1 MKKILSLFLVLL
13 SSQVFAQI
21 TDSPLLGGG
30 SGSTSITSS
39 STISDNAVVRG
50 DGGSR
55 GVQGSL
61 VSIDDTGLLTA
72 VSLSSGTSTLTALT
86 ATNSSVSGN
95 SINVSCSTIT
105 TGFCINSND
114 ANALTTGAI
123 ARLVSNAPSTATRNV
138 FFARNQNSL
147 AVGTT
152 VAQFQQD
159 AANTNVTMTQNAN
172 GVNLLL
178 QSNATTNASLRA
190 FPTLQTSAS
199 IISVPNADTLD
210 SGSILNMVSASNS
223 NTARNLIYGEQAST
237 TATSAVVAR
246 FVQAGPAGAFVV
258 DRTNT
263 ASTNAAWTINDSNA
277 SSGGSI
283 QINKTGT
290 GFGNNVGLINIARTG
305 NLTGVDTQAI
315 VEFSITP
322 AFTLTESASGTN
334 LYAAGSINLS
344 GVNVTATGSTTTN
357 LAALL
362 LVASSDSDSNN
373 YALISN
379 GASLFQTT
387 IQIGNSGS
395 TINGH
400 FSGTAT
406 NLTSASI
413 AAGTCADYGTITVTG
428 AAVGNTV
435 TASPDA
441 SSSATGIEDV
451 NLSWNASVTASNTVT
466 IRACNPQAVGAVD
479 AGNDQEWRADVWSH

>member
-123 ARLVSNAPSTATRNV
+123 
-138 FFARNQNSL
+138 
-147 AVGTT
+147 
-152 VAQFQQD
+152 
-159 AANTNVTMTQNAN
+159 
-172 GVNLLL
+172 
-178 QSNATTNASLRA
+178 
-190 FPTLQTSAS
+190 
-199 IISVPNADTLD
+199 
-210 SGSILNMVSASNS
+210 LNMVSASNS
-223 NTARNLIYGEQAST
+223 NTSRNLIYGEQAST

-277 SSGGSI
+277 STGGSI

-305 NLTGVDTQAI
+305 NITGVDTQAMLD
-315 VEFSITP
+315 FSISP

-400 FSGTAT
+400 FSGTET
-406 NLTSASI
+406 NLWSKSI
-413 AAGTCADYGTITVTG
+413 AAGTCDDYGTITVTG